1 MVLARRGSSVAPPI
15 AVSPFHTQPE
25 TLMTLGLSLLLVAI
39 ALVGGACIT
48 TIGPGGI
55 FVTIALFVLLEVD
68 PSTVA
73 GTASATFI
81 GTGLVGSI
89 AYLRSGELSGPG
101 VRRAALVLSAA
112 SVVGAF
118 LGAQLNTILDARL
131 FGMLLGGFVLL
142 TGLILVVRQRM
153 GLASAE
159 EFELD
164 STKGLVAMGG
174 VGLAVGLPGG
184 LLGVGGPVLAVPIMV
199 VLGVPMLVGVALAQ
213 VQSIFISA
221 FATFGYALHGAI
233 DWTLAL
239 LVGIPLLI
247 GTIAGWFLAQRI
259 DPNRLKI
266 GLALVLVALGVYLL
280 VGGGTPA

>member
-1 MVLARRGSSVAPPI
+1 
-15 AVSPFHTQPE
+15 
-25 TLMTLGLSLLLVAI
+25 MTLGMIFLLVAI
-39 ALVGGACIT
+39 ALVGGVCIT

-55 FVTIALFVLLEVD
+55 FVTIALFVLLD
-68 PSTVA
+68 LNPSTVA

-81 GTGLVGSI
+81 ATGIVGSL
-89 AYLRSGELSGPG
+89 AYLRSGQLSGPG
-101 VRRAALVLSAA
+101 ARRAALLLSLA

-118 LGAQLNTILDARL
+118 AGAQLNTVLDARV

-142 TGLILVVRQRM
+142 TGLIIVVRQRM
-153 GLASAE
+153 GLTAVE
-159 EFELD
+159 TFDLD
-164 STKGLVAMGG
+164 STKGGFAMVA

-184 LLGVGGPVLAVPIMV
+184 LLGVGGPVLAVPLMV

-233 DWTLAL
+233 DWSLAI

-247 GTIAGWFLAQRI
+247 GTVLGWYLAQRI
-259 DPNRLKI
+259 NPNRLKL
-266 GLALVLVALGVYLL
+266 GLAAVLLALGAYLL
-280 VGGGTPA
+280 IGGGTPA

>member
-1 MVLARRGSSVAPPI
+1 MS
-15 AVSPFHTQPE
+15 
-25 TLMTLGLSLLLVAI
+25 LGLSFLLVAI
-39 ALVGGACIT
+39 ALVGGVCIT

-55 FVTIALFVLLEVD
+55 FVTIALFVLLD
-68 PSTVA
+68 LGPSTVA

-81 GTGLVGSI
+81 ATGIVGSL

-101 VRRAALVLSAA
+101 VRRAALLLSVA

-118 LGAQLNTILDARL
+118 FGAQLNTILDARL

-142 TGLILVVRQRM
+142 TGLIIVVRQRL
-153 GLASAE
+153 GLTTVE
-159 EFELD
+159 RFDLD
-164 STKGLVAMGG
+164 STKGSVAMVG

-213 VQSIFISA
+213 VQSIFIAA

-233 DWTLAL
+233 DWWLAL

-247 GTIAGWFLAQRI
+247 GTVAGWYLARRI
-259 DPNRLKI
+259 NPERLKL
-266 GLALVLVALGVYLL
+266 GLAVVLLALGAYLL

>member
-1 MVLARRGSSVAPPI
+1 
-15 AVSPFHTQPE
+15 
-25 TLMTLGLSLLLVAI
+25 MTLGMIFLLVAI
-39 ALVGGACIT
+39 ALVGGVCIT

-55 FVTIALFVLLEVD
+55 FVTIALFVLLDLD

-81 GTGLVGSI
+81 ATGVVGSL
-89 AYLRSGELSGPG
+89 AYLRSGQLSGPG
-101 VRRAALVLSAA
+101 ARRAALLLSLA

-118 LGAQLNTILDARL
+118 GGAQLNTVLDARV

-142 TGLILVVRQRM
+142 TGLIIVVRQRM
-153 GLASAE
+153 GLATVDK
-159 EFELD
+159 FDLD
-164 STKGLVAMGG
+164 STKGGFAMVA

-184 LLGVGGPVLAVPIMV
+184 LLGVGGPVLAVPLMV

-233 DWTLAL
+233 DWSLAV

-247 GTIAGWFLAQRI
+247 GTVLGWYLAQRI
-259 DPNRLKI
+259 NPNRLKL
-266 GLALVLVALGVYLL
+266 GLAAVLVALGAYLL
-280 VGGGTPA
+280 IGGGTPA